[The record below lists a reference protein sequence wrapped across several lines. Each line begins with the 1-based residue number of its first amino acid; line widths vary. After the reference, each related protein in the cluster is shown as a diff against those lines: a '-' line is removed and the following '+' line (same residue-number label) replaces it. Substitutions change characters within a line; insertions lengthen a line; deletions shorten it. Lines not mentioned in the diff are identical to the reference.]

1 MTDAETK
8 VENSQPKIRGLV
20 PFYYR
25 LRSCDTNNNQ
35 YQRVKLIN
43 NTLGVPSSLY
53 TMNLGG
59 LSAYKDGVR
68 WNQMSDR
75 PIPSVQRA
83 TVPTGA
89 SRLHRSATSSRPG
102 GQTPGGVGCDI
113 KHNSYDRYLNRLKG
127 RGPLRQG
134 VVGVAP
140 PIYGGKTFKP
150 NIISGCDCPV
160 R

>member
-1 MTDAETK
+1 MTDLYAKTR
-8 VENSQPKIRGLV
+8 VENSQSKIRGLV

-25 LRSCDTNNNQ
+25 LRSCDTNINQ

-53 TMNLGG
+53 TMNLGS
-59 LSAYKDGVR
+59 LSAYKGGVR

-75 PIPSVQRA
+75 PTPSVQRA
-83 TVPTGA
+83 T
-89 SRLHRSATSSRPG
+89 ATSSRPG

-127 RGPLRQG
+127 RSALREG
-134 VVGVAP
+134 VIGVAP

-150 NIISGCDCPV
+150 NIITGCVCPV
-160 R
+160 